1 MKANEARMAEII
13 AERKKLMEEIDE
25 ANEERTAEIEQRVA
39 ELELE
44 ERKCRIKMQNL
55 TNTEAVPEENV
66 PEGRQMS
73 AAERRA
79 EEFIRTGITS
89 RQLLST
95 GSIAKPASVSGEIN
109 ELAEQESTI
118 VDDVKQVP
126 LTGTGSY
133 TEPYRETNSTAK
145 DVEDGKEIEGDGGT
159 FNYRKINPSEW
170 GILDEISNQV
180 KKMTSVNYLSSIENN
195 ALVALRVKAEA
206 KIFAAI
212 QSEKSLA
219 KRVYGLPLD
228 ENYLRTLVLGF
239 NSIPGK
245 GGVKLYITQADLGVL
260 GKVRGKNE
268 KKALYEIKFNTG
280 TVRSGVI
287 SEGGMAVPFSVSN
300 CLTDGT
306 QIFGQP
312 KTVALCLWDEYE
324 IKTDEGGEYFRRNMI
339 GIRGLQT
346 AGADLCAKYGMQVV
360 KQKADTSSGGQE
372 ADPTGGGQE
381 ADPTGE

>member
-13 AERKKLMEEIDE
+13 AERKKLLEEIDE
-25 ANEERTAEIEQRVA
+25 ATEERTAEIEQRVE

-44 ERKCRIKMQNL
+44 ERKCRIKMKNL
-55 TNTEAVPEENV
+55 ANTVEVPEENV

-73 AAERRA
+73 TAEQRAAE
-79 EEFIRTGITS
+79 FIQTGRTS

-133 TEPYRETNSTAK
+133 TEPYRITNSKAK
-145 DVEDGKEIEGDGGT
+145 DVKDGESIGGDAGT
-159 FNYRKINPSEW
+159 FGYRTIDPNEW

-180 KKMTSVNYLSSIENN
+180 KKMTSVNYLSSIENS

-206 KIFAAI
+206 KIFTAI

-219 KRVYGLPLD
+219 KRVYDLPLD

-260 GKVRGKNE
+260 GKVRGKSE

-287 SEGGMAVPFSVSN
+287 SEGGMAVPFSITDE
-300 CLTDGT
+300 LADGT
-306 QIFGQP
+306 QVFGQP
-312 KTVALCLWDEYE
+312 KTVDLCLWDEYE
-324 IKTDEGGEYFRRNMI
+324 IKTDEGGDYFKRNMI

-346 AGADLCAKYGMQVV
+346 AGADLCALHGMQVV
-360 KQKADTSSGGQE
+360 KQEKN
-372 ADPTGGGQE
+372 PTGGDPEE
-381 ADPTGE
+381 APSDQTGE

>member
-1 MKANEARMAEII
+1 MKANEARMAEIA
-13 AERKKLMEEIDE
+13 AERKKLLEELDE
-25 ANEERTAEIEQRVA
+25 ATEERTAEIEQRVA

-44 ERKCRIKMQNL
+44 ERKCRIKMNNL
-55 TNTEAVPEENV
+55 ANNADVPEENA

-73 AAERRA
+73 AAEQRA
-79 EEFIRTGITS
+79 AEFIRTGRTS

-95 GSIAKPASVSGEIN
+95 GSIAKPAMVSGEIN

-145 DVEDGKEIEGDGGT
+145 DVTDGEKIEGTAGT

-195 ALVALRVKAEA
+195 ALVALRVRAAAE
-206 KIFAAI
+206 IFTAI

-219 KRVYGLPLD
+219 KRVYGIPLD
-228 ENYLRTLVLGF
+228 ENYLRKLVLGF
-239 NSIPGK
+239 KSIPGK

-260 GKVRGKNE
+260 GKVRGKSE
-268 KKALYEIKFNTG
+268 KKALYEIKFDQG

-287 SEGGMAVPFSVSN
+287 SEGGMAVPFSI
-300 CLTDGT
+300 TDELPEGT
-306 QIFGQP
+306 QVFGQP
-312 KTVALCLWDEYE
+312 KTVSLCLWDEYE
-324 IKTDEGGEYFRRNMI
+324 IKTDEGGEYFKNNMI

-360 KQKADTSSGGQE
+360 KQAEAPTSGGQE
-372 ADPTGGGQE
+372 ADSTSDQ
-381 ADPTGE
+381 DGE

>member
-1 MKANEARMAEII
+1 MKANEARMAEIV
-13 AERKKLMEEIDE
+13 AERKKLLEEIDE
-25 ANEERTAEIEQRVA
+25 ATEERTAEIEQRAA

-44 ERKCRIKMQNL
+44 ERKLKVKMQSL
-55 TNTEAVPEENV
+55 MNTEAAPEENV
-66 PEGRQMS
+66 TEGRYMS
-73 AAERRA
+73 ATEQRA
-79 EEFIRTGITS
+79 AEFIRTGRTS

-126 LTGTGSY
+126 MTGTGSY
-133 TEPYRETNSTAK
+133 TEPYRETNSKAG
-145 DVEDGKEIEGDGGT
+145 DVTDGENIGGTTGT

-180 KKMTSVNYLSSIENN
+180 KKMTSVNYLSSIENS
-195 ALVALRVKAEA
+195 ALVALRVKAA
-206 KIFAAI
+206 TKIFTAI
-212 QSEKSLA
+212 QAENSLA
-219 KRVYGLPLD
+219 KRVYGKPLD
-228 ENYLRTLVLGF
+228 ENYLRSLVLGF

-260 GKVRGKNE
+260 GKVRGKSE
-268 KKALYEIKFNTG
+268 KKPLYEIKFDQG

-287 SEGGMAVPFSVSN
+287 SEGGMAVPFSI
-300 CLTDGT
+300 TDELSEGT
-306 QIFGQP
+306 QVFGQP
-312 KTVALCLWDEYE
+312 KTVSLCLWDEYE
-324 IKTDEGGEYFRRNMI
+324 IKTDEGGEYFKKNMI

-360 KQKADTSSGGQE
+360 KQEAAPTSGGQE
-372 ADPTGGGQE
+372 ADQ
-381 ADPTGE
+381 DGE

>member
-1 MKANEARMAEII
+1 MKANEARMAEIA
-13 AERKKLMEEIDE
+13 AERKKLLEEIDE
-25 ANEERTAEIEQRVA
+25 ATEERTAEVEKRVA

-44 ERKCRIKMQNL
+44 ERKCKIKMKNL
-55 TNTEAVPEENV
+55 ANTEEAPGENA

-73 AAERRA
+73 TAEQRAAE
-79 EEFIRTGITS
+79 FIQTGRTS

-133 TEPYRETNSTAK
+133 TEPYRITNSKAK
-145 DVEDGKEIEGDGGT
+145 DVKDGESIGGDAGT
-159 FNYRKINPSEW
+159 FGYRTIDPNEW

-195 ALVALRVKAEA
+195 ALVALRVKAEG

-287 SEGGMAVPFSVSN
+287 SEGGMAVPFSITDE
-300 CLTDGT
+300 LTDGT
-306 QIFGQP
+306 QVFGQP
-312 KTVALCLWDEYE
+312 KTVDLCLWDEYE
-324 IKTDEGGEYFRRNMI
+324 IKTDEGGDYFKRNMI

-346 AGADLCAKYGMQVV
+346 AGADLCALHGMQVV
-360 KQKADTSSGGQE
+360 KQEAKPAGGNPE
-372 ADPTGGGQE
+372 ADSS
-381 ADPTGE
+381 DKTGE